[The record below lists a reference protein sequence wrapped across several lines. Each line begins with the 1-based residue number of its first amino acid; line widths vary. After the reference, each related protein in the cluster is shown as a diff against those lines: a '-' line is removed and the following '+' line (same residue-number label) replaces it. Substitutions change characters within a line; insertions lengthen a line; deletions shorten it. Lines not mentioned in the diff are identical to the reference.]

1 MDQSTG
7 FTGRYTLSG
16 PHLYTRTDSGNLG
29 FLLRNRSHTGSPSLY
44 LLALRPDGTRS
55 YWSGLFRHGEGL
67 YRADFSGV
75 KYWVRVDGDTLSVT
89 LREAR

>member
-1 MDQSTG
+1 MAQNTA

-16 PHLYTRTDSGNLG
+16 PYLYTRTDSGNVG
-29 FLLRNRSHTGSPSLY
+29 FVLRNRSHTGSPSLY

-55 YWSGLFRHGEGL
+55 YWSGLFRHKEGL

-89 LREAR
+89 LREPR